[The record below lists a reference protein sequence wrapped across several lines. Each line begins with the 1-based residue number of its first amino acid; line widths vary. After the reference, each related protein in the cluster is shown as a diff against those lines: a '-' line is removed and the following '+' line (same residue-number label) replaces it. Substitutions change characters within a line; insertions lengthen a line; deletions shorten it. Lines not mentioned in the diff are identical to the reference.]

1 MGVDGNHETRFQRLV
16 YYSLY
21 TRKNY
26 GQLLDYKFRKVG
38 IISEYIDMGD
48 KH

>member
-1 MGVDGNHETRFQRLV
+1 METMRHDFRDWFTILSTHE
-16 YYSLY
+16 
-21 TRKNY
+21 KNY
-26 GQLLDYKFRKVG
+26 DQLLDYKFRKVG